1 MIKTVAEVALP
12 VDEVLRIKK
21 RRIMP
26 DGSDDASKRIS
37 IVTGIHGDE
46 LEGQYVCFELAR
58 RIEENKK
65 CLKHEP
71 LGNRFNNPW
80 DSGF

>member
-21 RRIMP
+21 RRILP
-26 DGSDDASKRIS
+26 EGSGRDQKRIS

-58 RIEENKK
+58 RIEV
-65 CLKHEP
+65 
-71 LGNRFNNPW
+71 
-80 DSGF
+80 